1 MLRISIKKFGI
12 FLIIVALTIIIV
24 RARLT
29 YIENNEILVFESIK
43 TEADILEYGD
53 IGQERRG
60 GRYKITYYYRYIT
73 YQYKDAADSI
83 HYGRNKLYSMYKIDM
98 EISKIGDKID
108 ISYSNNDPNKS
119 TIGTPEFLFLPN
131 GLASFMFFVFEIGL
145 FIVGVYFF
153 FQNKY
158 KYYQFGEDSTFA
170 FINETEFNIILLL
183 ILSMG
188 IIFIANIYIDIIL
201 LIILLTLIVY
211 KLLKSIFISK
221 KRKNINLK
229 VTKIDS
235 IDYEREIVFFRDN
248 ENNIY
253 FYETDFGE
261 DFKKDEEYTIELK
274 LKNLKKQFIDFEGEK
289 LKVFEITKINK
300 NEFIKK

>member
-29 YIENNEILVFESIK
+29 YIENNEMLIFESKK

-83 HYGRNKLYSMYKIDM
+83 HYGQNKLYSMYKIDM

-131 GLASFMFFVFEIGL
+131 GLSSFMFFAFEIGL
-145 FIVGVYFF
+145 FIAGVYFF
-153 FQNKY
+153 GQNKY
-158 KYYQFGEDSTFA
+158 KYYQFGEDSTIA
-170 FINETEFNIILLL
+170 FINETEFNIMLLL

-221 KRKNINLK
+221 KSKNINLK

-235 IDYEREIVFFRDN
+235 IDYEIEIVFFRDN

-261 DFKKDEEYTIELK
+261 EFIKDEEYTIELK
-274 LKNLKKQFIDFEGEK
+274 LKNLKKQFIDFEGKK
-289 LKVFEITKINK
+289 LKAFKITKINK